1 MSGYQFGPF
10 DLDIEQSELRKG
22 GVQIRIQKQPFL
34 ILRTLVEKAPLLV
47 SREELRHSVWP
58 SDTFVDFDHGLNA
71 AVNKVRQALGDS
83 TGREL
88 YIETVPGQGYRFVA
102 PIERPRVKGHTS
114 SARSKNRAVAMAAS
128 VGVVV
133 ACLAAG
139 YYYFH
144 RTPKLS
150 DKDTIVL
157 GEFVNKT
164 GDAVFDGT
172 LRQGL
177 AVQLEQSPFLSIV
190 SEERSEKTLRLMGQA
205 AEARVTPA
213 LGREICVRTG
223 SAAVLDGS
231 IVNLGSQYVL
241 ALRATN
247 CRTGDVI
254 YEDQSQVARKEDVLS
269 ALSRIASKFRVRIGE
284 SLATVR
290 SHDTPL
296 EEATTTSLDAL
307 KAFTERYKAD
317 CLSGFVTALPLF
329 RRAVVLDPNFAMAHA
344 MLGRIYGD
352 VAEYTL
358 SAESTA
364 KAYELRERTSDR
376 EKLFISASYD
386 LQVTGNIE
394 KARQTLKLWAQTY
407 PRDSVP
413 GGLLSGAVYPV
424 FGKFE
429 KAIETAKG
437 TIRLDPDF
445 GFAYINLAYAYLNN
459 DQLLEAAKVNTLAA
473 ERNIEIPDFLVE
485 RYLLAFLNDDQP
497 GMDRVIALSKTNL
510 GAEGWIEHHQ
520 SLVLAYSGHLREAR
534 AMSRRAS
541 DLATQVAHQKER
553 AGLYE
558 AAAALREAFFEN
570 PDEASRRASEALSL
584 SKGRDVEYGAALA
597 LALSGDLSQAQSLAA
612 DLAQRFPEDTSVQ
625 FSYLPTIRAIVAL
638 SRGGSEKALDLL
650 QISIASEMGTPL
662 CDQIGNFGGLYPA
675 FVRGQAYLKARRGEA
690 AAAEFQKTLDHR
702 GVVLDDPTGAL
713 ARLQL
718 ARAYAISAD
727 SSKARAAY
735 REFLT
740 LWKNADPDV
749 PIFKRAK
756 AEYASLR

>member
-1 MSGYQFGPF
+1 MSGYRFGPF
-10 DLDIEQSELRKG
+10 DLDIEHSELRKG
-22 GVQIRIQKQPFL
+22 GVHIRIQKQPFL

-47 SREELRHSVWP
+47 SREELRQSVWP
-58 SDTFVDFDHGLNA
+58 SDTFVDFDHGLHA

-88 YIETVPGQGYRFVA
+88 YIETVPGKGYRFVA
-102 PIERPRVKGHTS
+102 PIERQPILEKSPPG
-114 SARSKNRAVAMAAS
+114 RSKNRVVAMAAAA
-128 VGVVV
+128 GVVM
-133 ACLAAG
+133 ACLTAG

-164 GDAVFDGT
+164 GDAVFDAT
-172 LRQGL
+172 LRLGL

-190 SEERSEKTLRLMGQA
+190 SEERVEKTLRLMGQQ

-231 IVNLGSQYVL
+231 IVSLGSQYVL

-247 CRTGDVI
+247 CRIGDVI
-254 YEDQSQVARKEDVLS
+254 YEDQEQVARKEDVLS

-290 SHDTPL
+290 NHDTPL

-307 KAFTERYKAD
+307 KAFTEGYKAD
-317 CLSGFVTALPLF
+317 YSSGFAAALPLF

-376 EKLFISASYD
+376 EKLFISGSYD
-386 LQVTGNIE
+386 LLVTGNIE
-394 KARQTLKLWAQTY
+394 KARQTFELWAQTY

-424 FGKFE
+424 FGKYE

-437 TIRLDPDF
+437 VIRLDPDF
-445 GFAYINLAYAYLNN
+445 GFAYLNLAYAYLNN
-459 DQLLEAAKVNTLAA
+459 NQLGDAARVSALAV
-473 ERNIEIPDFLVE
+473 ERNVEIPDFLVE
-485 RYLLAFLNDDQP
+485 RYLLAFLNNDQP
-497 GMDRVIALSKTNL
+497 GMDRIVELSKTNL

-541 DLATQVAHQKER
+541 ELTTQVAHQKER

-570 PDEASRRASEALSL
+570 PDEARRLASIALSL

-597 LALSGDLSQAQSLAA
+597 LALSGDSSRAQSLAA
-612 DLAQRFPEDTSVQ
+612 DLAQRFPEDTSAQ
-625 FSYLPTIRAIVAL
+625 FSYLPTIRASLAL
-638 SRGGSEKALDLL
+638 SRGEAENALDLL
-650 QISIASEMGTPL
+650 QISAAYEMGTAM
-662 CDQIGNFGGLYPA
+662 CVQVGNFGGFYPA
-675 FVRGQAYLKARRGEA
+675 FVRGQAYLKANRGEA
-690 AAAEFQKTLDHR
+690 AAAEFQKIIDHR

-718 ARAYAISAD
+718 ARAYAMSAD
-727 SSKARAAY
+727 SSKARASY
-735 REFLT
+735 RDFLT
-740 LWKNADPDV
+740 FWKNADPDI

-756 AEYASLR
+756 AESASLR